1 MHADVRFMFVIR
13 GNQSEAFQDRLY
25 NPEREA
31 GGDGHVKDREHDWN
45 KLRIDAKS

>member
-1 MHADVRFMFVIR
+1 MPMYGRLSYKGME
-13 GNQSEAFQDRLY
+13 EAFQDRSY

-45 KLRIDAKS
+45 KLRIDTTS